1 MDNPKR
7 QLDPAALSPDD
18 AAKLLAKASG
28 TEVTTEMIRT
38 DIDAGAPTNRDGTI
52 NMVHYAAWLL
62 KEMRR
67 AN

>member
-38 DIDAGAPTNRDGTI
+38 GIDAGAPTNRDGTI
-52 NMVHYAAWLL
+52 NLVHYAAWLL